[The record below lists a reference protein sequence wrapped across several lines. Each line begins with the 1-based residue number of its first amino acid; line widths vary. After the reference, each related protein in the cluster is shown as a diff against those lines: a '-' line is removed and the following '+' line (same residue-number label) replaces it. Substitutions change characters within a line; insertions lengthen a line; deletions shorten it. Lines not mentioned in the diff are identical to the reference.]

1 MKKISLIVTLTALL
15 QGCTGFTLFD
25 INTRDVKGQNVD
37 VVVSKI
43 KSRGFSCGKE
53 YKEKAVN
60 SNNFSGSVD
69 CGTKGSSPI
78 CPTSHSVFLVFDL
91 ETRKV
96 LSVTKDERDNC
107 F

>member
-1 MKKISLIVTLTALL
+1 MKKIALMVALTVLL
-15 QGCTGFTLFD
+15 QGFAAFVLWDVGTHQ
-25 INTRDVKGQNVD
+25 VKGQDVD
-37 VVVSKI
+37 VVVAKI
-43 KSRGFSCGKE
+43 KSCGFSCGKE
-53 YKEKAVN
+53 YEEKAVN

-96 LSVTKDERDNC
+96 LSVMKDERDNC